1 MPTNP
6 KAAIRAEF
14 FEIRTFQEVFVLSD
28 PAFGQNTYART
39 FCLSRIHKGAKLQMT
54 DPRDPNRQNPDQPII
69 SPGSFNESLRNIR
82 NRVFNDPTDTT
93 VPAVQSG
100 VTPFNQE
107 KQESEFY
114 ITEEELEM
122 LTFYD
127 GTKGIYK
134 LRYFMQT
141 LFRELKRSKRYNR
154 TTSVVVAAIDGY
166 ANVLKQY
173 GPQTT
178 DTIVQ
183 AVVKTLLDGARSD
196 IDTIGRLSP
205 DRYVMLLPET
215 PGRGASVLCDRLQ
228 KKLAMQE
235 HKHNWY
241 VIPVTL
247 SFGVS
252 YYPGHANDP
261 TELIARADLACE
273 FVQERGGCNTA
284 FA

>member
-1 MPTNP
+1 M
-6 KAAIRAEF
+6 
-14 FEIRTFQEVFVLSD
+14 SD
-28 PAFGQNTYART
+28 PRN
-39 FCLSRIHKGAKLQMT
+39 
-54 DPRDPNRQNPDQPII
+54 PNNDPNQPNF
-69 SPGSFNESLRNIR
+69 STGAYNESLRNIR
-82 NRVFNDPTDTT
+82 SRVFNDRTDHNMPT
-93 VPAVQSG
+93 VQTG

-107 KQESEFY
+107 KQESDFY

-134 LRYFMQT
+134 LRYFMQA

-154 TTSVVVAAIDGY
+154 TTSVVVASIDGY
-166 ANVLKQY
+166 ANIFNQY
-173 GPQTT
+173 GQQTA
-178 DTIVQ
+178 DQIVQ
-183 AVVKTLLDGARSD
+183 AVVGVLLAGARSD

-205 DRYVMLLPET
+205 DRYVLLLPET
-215 PGRGASVLCDRLQ
+215 PGRGAAVLCDRLQ
-228 KKLAMQE
+228 KKLALQE

-273 FVQERGGCNTA
+273 FVQERGGGNTA

>member
-1 MPTNP
+1 M
-6 KAAIRAEF
+6 
-14 FEIRTFQEVFVLSD
+14 S
-28 PAFGQNTYART
+28 
-39 FCLSRIHKGAKLQMT
+39 
-54 DPRDPNRQNPDQPII
+54 DPRDPRNQKPDQQIF
-69 SPGSFNESLRNIR
+69 STGAYNDALKNIR
-82 NRVFNDPTDTT
+82 NRVFNDRTDTN
-93 VPAVQSG
+93 VPAVQAG

-127 GTKGIYK
+127 GTKGVYK

-166 ANVLKQY
+166 ANILNQY
-173 GPQTT
+173 GQQTT
-178 DTIVQ
+178 DQIVS
-183 AVVKTLLDGARSD
+183 AVVGVLLAGARSD
-196 IDTIGRLSP
+196 IDTIGRMSP
-205 DRYVMLLPET
+205 DRYVLLLPET
-215 PGRGASVLCDRLQ
+215 PGRGASVLCERLQ
-228 KKLAMQE
+228 KKLSLQE

-273 FVQERGGCNTA
+273 FVQERGGGNTA

>member
-1 MPTNP
+1 M
-6 KAAIRAEF
+6 
-14 FEIRTFQEVFVLSD
+14 S
-28 PAFGQNTYART
+28 
-39 FCLSRIHKGAKLQMT
+39 
-54 DPRDPNRQNPDQPII
+54 DPRDPGDPNNPDREQAQI
-69 SPGSFNESLRNIR
+69 STGSFNESLRNIR
-82 NRVFNDPTDTT
+82 NRVFDDRTDTN
-93 VPAVQSG
+93 VPAAASG

-107 KQESEFY
+107 KQESDFY

-127 GTKGIYK
+127 GIKGIYK
-134 LRYFMQT
+134 LRYFMQA

-173 GPQTT
+173 GQPTT
-178 DTIVQ
+178 DQIEATVVQ
-183 AVVKTLLDGARSD
+183 LLLDGARSD
-196 IDTIGRLSP
+196 IDTIGKISA
-205 DRYVMLLPET
+205 DRYVLLLPET

-228 KKLAMQE
+228 KKLATKE

-273 FVQERGGCNTA
+273 FVQERGGGNTA

>member
-1 MPTNP
+1 M
-6 KAAIRAEF
+6 
-14 FEIRTFQEVFVLSD
+14 S
-28 PAFGQNTYART
+28 
-39 FCLSRIHKGAKLQMT
+39 
-54 DPRDPNRQNPDQPII
+54 DPRDPRRQNPNEPNFSEGD
-69 SPGSFNESLRNIR
+69 FNDSLRMIR
-82 NRVFNDPTDTT
+82 SRVFNDRTDTN
-93 VPAVQSG
+93 VPAMQTG

-107 KQESEFY
+107 KQEKDFY

-122 LTFYD
+122 LTFFD

-141 LFRELKRSKRYNR
+141 LFRELKRSKRFSR
-154 TTSVVVAAIDGY
+154 TTSVVVASIDGY
-166 ANVLKQY
+166 NSIFNQY
-173 GPQTT
+173 GQQTA
-178 DTIVQ
+178 DQIV
-183 AVVKTLLDGARSD
+183 ASVVGVLLAGARSD
-196 IDTIGRLSP
+196 IDTIGRMAN
-205 DRYVMLLPET
+205 DRYVLLLPET
-215 PGRGASVLCDRLQ
+215 PGRGAAVLCDRLQ

-235 HKHNWY
+235 FKHNWY

-273 FVQERGGCNTA
+273 FVQERGGGNTA

>member
-1 MPTNP
+1 M
-6 KAAIRAEF
+6 
-14 FEIRTFQEVFVLSD
+14 S
-28 PAFGQNTYART
+28 
-39 FCLSRIHKGAKLQMT
+39 
-54 DPRDPNRQNPDQPII
+54 DPRDPNKQEPDQAII
-69 SPGSFNESLRNIR
+69 STGSFNESLRNIR
-82 NRVFNDPTDTT
+82 SRVFNDRTDTN
-93 VPAVQSG
+93 VPAAQAG

-134 LRYFMQT
+134 LRYFMQA

-154 TTSVVVAAIDGY
+154 TTSVVVAAIDGH
-166 ANVLKQY
+166 ANILKQY
-173 GPQTT
+173 GQQTT
-178 DTIVQ
+178 DQIVG
-183 AVVKTLLDGARSD
+183 AVVALLLAGARSD
-196 IDTIGRLSP
+196 IDTIGRISA
-205 DRYVMLLPET
+205 DRYVLLLPET
-215 PGRGASVLCDRLQ
+215 PGRGAQVLCDRLQ
-228 KKLAMQE
+228 KKLSLQE

-273 FVQERGGCNTA
+273 FVQERGGGNIA

>member
-1 MPTNP
+1 M
-6 KAAIRAEF
+6 
-14 FEIRTFQEVFVLSD
+14 S
-28 PAFGQNTYART
+28 
-39 FCLSRIHKGAKLQMT
+39 
-54 DPRDPNRQNPDQPII
+54 DPRDPNNQNPDQPVI
-69 SPGSFNESLRNIR
+69 STGSFNESLRNIR
-82 NRVFNDPTDTT
+82 NRVFNDGLETGAPQQPTAA
-93 VPAVQSG
+93 PAAPTG
-100 VTPFNQE
+100 LTPFNQE

-114 ITEEELEM
+114 ITEDELEM

-127 GTKGIYK
+127 GTKGVYK

-141 LFRELKRSKRYNR
+141 LFRELKRSKRYGR

-166 ANVLKQY
+166 QNIHKQY
-173 GPQTT
+173 GDPTADQISSS
-178 DTIVQ
+178 IVQ
-183 AVVKTLLDGARSD
+183 LLLDGARSD
-196 IDTIGRLSP
+196 IDTIGRISN
-205 DRYVMLLPET
+205 DRYVLLLPET

-228 KKLAMQE
+228 KKLALKE
-235 HKHNWY
+235 YKHNWY